1 MKRLLLLLALGAA
14 PACGDSEPRPL
25 GGTTRNM
32 RSDNPEDGPD
42 NWRFRRERIAGLYR
56 QHLAVQIIACHL
68 DQDMALVFCLEIV
81 AVDDADRVI
90 ELKAMTEA
98 QTRARVKLKHPAD
111 LDHDAATGRNKA
123 GLVRAEREALGR

>member
-1 MKRLLLLLALGAA
+1 MCITKGNHLSSGFPCCSFDLLSGGRAEAAFTLTVCIIVYRDAVGQKNAL
-14 PACGDSEPRPL
+14 
-25 GGTTRNM
+25 
-32 RSDNPEDGPD
+32 
-42 NWRFRRERIAGLYR
+42 RERIAGLYR

-98 QTRARVKLKHPAD
+98 QTRARIKLKHPASSIM
-111 LDHDAATGRNKA
+111 TRIPVGIRI
-123 GLVRAEREALGR
+123 VS